1 MSASRCTCCGYECE
15 VITADFTRHDARVRI
30 CPACRRYYD
39 IASRMLP
46 FESPETILAAAKV
59 FRTALRLDDAEG

>member
-1 MSASRCTCCGYECE
+1 M
-15 VITADFTRHDARVRI
+15 ITADFTRHDARVRI